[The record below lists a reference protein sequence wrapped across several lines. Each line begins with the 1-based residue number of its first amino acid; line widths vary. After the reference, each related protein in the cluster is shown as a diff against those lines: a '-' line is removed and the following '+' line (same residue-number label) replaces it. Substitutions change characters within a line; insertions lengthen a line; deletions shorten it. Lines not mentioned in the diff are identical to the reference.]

1 MDSYL
6 PRHPSQEKAKV
17 TVASYVKNL
26 GKNILEGHGLSFHG
40 AVGTGKTHLAASV
53 ISAALGRQIST
64 YFVTEDGLFSKLRAE
79 WDDHEAEA
87 RFVSLLQCVRILVID
102 DMGTRK
108 PSDYVAEKYENIINE
123 RYNKSACYGSP
134 SSTWRR
140 SGTST
145 TIRPALG
152 RWAGSR
158 RTPTPRTGLTAGQA
172 DTSPRRRM

>member
-123 RYNKSACYGSP
+123 RYNKSMP
-134 SSTWRR
+134 TII
-140 SGTST
+140 T
-145 TIRPALG
+145 TNHTPEELLG
-152 RWAGSR
+152 VYPRQMSRLAGNAVVVVGGPDGR
-158 RTPTPRTGLTAGQA
+158 ILA
-172 DTSPRRRM
+172 